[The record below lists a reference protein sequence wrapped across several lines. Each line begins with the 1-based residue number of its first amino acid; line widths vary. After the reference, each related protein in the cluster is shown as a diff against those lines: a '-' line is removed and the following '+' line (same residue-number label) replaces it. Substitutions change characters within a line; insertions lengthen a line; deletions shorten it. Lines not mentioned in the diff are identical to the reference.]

1 MDNIPTGTALL
12 NPVEVFKKIG
22 LGLGMTVG
30 DFGCGGAA
38 HFTLPAARIVGN
50 RGVVWAVDILKSAL
64 SSVVSKARLAGLS
77 NIRTVWS
84 NLEIYGATKTIA
96 DSSVDVGFIVNVI
109 HQTQKP
115 VAVLKEAGRMIKPG
129 GKITVIDWKTGRAS
143 FGPSER
149 QLVLPGRVKQ
159 MAADLKM
166 KVTDEFEAGPFHYCL
181 VLNK

>member
-1 MDNIPTGTALL
+1 MDNIPTGTVLL

-64 SSVVSKARLAGLS
+64 SSVVSKARLAGLG

-84 NLEIYGATKTIA
+84 NLEIFGATKVVP
-96 DSSVDVGFIVNVI
+96 DNSVDVGLIVNVI

-115 VAVLKEAGRMIKPG
+115 LSVLKEAGRMIKTG
-129 GKITVIDWKTGRAS
+129 GKLTVIDWKTGRAS

-149 QLVLPGRVKQ
+149 QLVLPDRVKQ
-159 MAADLKM
+159 MASELKL
-166 KVTDEFEAGPFHYCL
+166 TAGEEFEAGPFHYGL
-181 VLNK
+181 VLVK